1 MENVYNIYYKCFFVI
16 IKIGDN
22 MKKLFKEHSPYLL
35 FLTLVETIL
44 SIVCIEAFVYSDTLN
59 YSDSLVYNAIGIE
72 KLLESMYSS
81 TWWALI
87 LFALAFI
94 TMCSITTIVYKKMDY
109 LFMGIMGWILMLILA
124 INISKP
130 LTDIFVTLLLFIP
143 IIIINI
149 IAYKTEKNKLEE
161 KNKNKKTSKK

>member
-1 MENVYNIYYKCFFVI
+1 
-16 IKIGDN
+16 
-22 MKKLFKEHSPYLL
+22 MKKIFKEHSPYLL

-44 SIVCIEAFVYSDTLN
+44 SVVCIEAFVYSDTLN

-87 LFALAFI
+87 LFTLAFI
-94 TMCSITTIVYKKMDY
+94 TICSITTLVYKKLDY
-109 LFMGIMGWILMLILA
+109 LFMGILAWILMLILA

-130 LTDIFVTLLLFIP
+130 LTDILVTLLLFIP

-149 IAYKTEKNKLEE
+149 IAYKTEKTKLS
-161 KNKNKKTSKK
+161 KNDKSKKTSRK

>member
-1 MENVYNIYYKCFFVI
+1 
-16 IKIGDN
+16 

-35 FLTLVETIL
+35 FVTLIETLL

-87 LFALAFI
+87 LFTLAFI
-94 TMCSITTIVYKKMDY
+94 TICSITTIVYKKMDY
-109 LFMGIMGWILMLILA
+109 FFMGILGWILMLILA

-130 LTDIFVTLLLFIP
+130 LTDSLITLLLFIP

-149 IAYKTEKNKLEE
+149 IAYKTEKNKINTKT
-161 KNKNKKTSKK
+161 KNASKK

>member
-1 MENVYNIYYKCFFVI
+1 MFIINVFFVI
-16 IKIGDN
+16 INLGDK
-22 MKKLFKEHSPYLL
+22 MKKIFKEHSPYLL

-44 SIVCIEAFVYSDTLN
+44 SVVCIEAFVYSDTLN

-87 LFALAFI
+87 LFTLAFI
-94 TMCSITTIVYKKMDY
+94 TICSITTLVYKKLDY
-109 LFMGIMGWILMLILA
+109 LFMGILAWILMLILA

-130 LTDIFVTLLLFIP
+130 LTDILVTLLLFIP

-149 IAYKTEKNKLEE
+149 IAYKTEKTKLS
-161 KNKNKKTSKK
+161 KNDKSKKTSRK

>member
-1 MENVYNIYYKCFFVI
+1 
-16 IKIGDN
+16 

-87 LFALAFI
+87 LFTLAFI
-94 TMCSITTIVYKKMDY
+94 TICSITTIVYKKMDY

>member
-1 MENVYNIYYKCFFVI
+1 
-16 IKIGDN
+16 
-22 MKKLFKEHSPYLL
+22 MKKIFKEHSPYLL

-59 YSDSLVYNAIGIE
+59 YADSLVYNAIGIE

-87 LFALAFI
+87 LFTLAFI
-94 TMCSITTIVYKKMDY
+94 TICSITTIVYKKMDY
-109 LFMGIMGWILMLILA
+109 LFMGIMAWILMLILA
-124 INISKP
+124 INVSKP
-130 LTDIFVTLLLFIP
+130 LTDILVTLLLFVP

-149 IAYKTEKNKLEE
+149 IAYKTEKNKLNS
-161 KNKNKKTSKK
+161 KPKKASNK